1 MKKISIL
8 LACISMST
16 SFSIAQALPKWASK
30 AQKAVFSIVTY
41 DKNNSILN
49 TGNGFFIDEKGTA
62 LSDYTLFKGANR
74 AVVITADGKEQ
85 PVKYILGANGIYDVV
100 KFSVETSKKT
110 AALPVATTAIST
122 GQNAYLL
129 PYATQKSNSAKQGT
143 VNKVDT
149 IANNAY
155 YYTLSFGTE
164 DKEISCPVMNEAG
177 EVVAMIQKNSDAES
191 KVSYAIGASFAADL
205 SISALSLND
214 AALQGIGIKK
224 ALPDTEDQA
233 LIYLFMASSQLEPAK
248 YSELLDD
255 FIAQYPNNTEGYLRR
270 ATYAV
275 GLDQEQSYAAAE
287 ADLEQMLKVSANKE
301 ESYYQISKLIY
312 NYTLAMG
319 EKPLYKD
326 WGYEK
331 ALTDINEALKIK
343 QEGIYLQ
350 LQGDIYFAMKKYA
363 DAYTSYNAVNQTPI
377 ASAATYFSAAK
388 ALELSESSDTTR
400 ILSLLDSAVNKFNE
414 PYGQEAAPYLYER
427 AAFKSRAGKHR
438 EAVLDYNLFYDAMLG
453 QVNVNFYLEREQ
465 SAIQSRMYQQAI
477 DDINKATELAP
488 QDANIWLE
496 KGSVHVRVGQ
506 HDEAVAALDKC
517 IELDAKNAAAYR
529 MKGYSLVQL
538 KKKKEAREAFLKA
551 KELGDTVAEG
561 LMNKYCK

>member
-16 SFSIAQALPKWASK
+16 SFSIAQTLPKWASK

-41 DKNNSILN
+41 DKDNSILN

-129 PYATQKSNSAKQGT
+129 PYATQKSNSTKQGT

-191 KVSYAIGASFAADL
+191 KVSYAIGATFAADL

-248 YSELLDD
+248 YSELLND

-312 NYTLAMG
+312 NYTLAME

-331 ALTDINEALKIK
+331 ALADINEALKIK

-363 DAYTSYNAVNQTPI
+363 DAYTSYDAVNQTPI

-388 ALELSESSDTTR
+388 ALELSESSDTAR

-427 AAFKSRAGKHR
+427 AAFKSRSGKHR
-438 EAVLDYNLFYDAMLG
+438 EAVLDYNLFYNAMLG

-488 QDANIWLE
+488 QDASIWLE

-506 HDEAVAALDKC
+506 HEEAVAALDKC